1 VNRLCGLPISLTSA
15 LFCCGLLNAAAR
27 GDSKE
32 RPSTYPVVTKI
43 SVSGLKHTDARVVL
57 QFVEVQ
63 PGETAAG
70 IDTETIHN
78 NIARL
83 RIFSEQR
90 VTLSEISDGGACR
103 RECELL
109 ISVKE
114 KFSLYPVPVYVKY
127 RDTEIGG
134 AFLVE
139 SNLFGQNK
147 GGVIGG
153 LISNRGWQALAG
165 YTDPHIGYSRFSTT
179 MRYLTGRVFL
189 EDATTTGLITRSY
202 TLMRHDVQTATGY
215 ETRSHWFVG
224 VLAGFRSAAV
234 IDASDVNSAMNAN
247 LGVRF
252 RYSGVVPHNFFQQGF
267 ESTLD
272 LEQGVAVLGERLHV
286 VSSATAWHYS
296 PFKRQ
301 FLSVLYSFQ
310 WSEYPAALEQRL
322 GGWQGT
328 RTLPALLIPADRF
341 TVAAV
346 NYQYAVVSFPWAT
359 FAVLAFVD
367 GGAFARDREAATYF
381 WGPGGGMRMYLSQ
394 ITIPALGIDVAR
406 DMISRQLQISFFF
419 GYNLQ

>member
-1 VNRLCGLPISLTSA
+1 
-15 LFCCGLLNAAAR
+15 
-27 GDSKE
+27 
-32 RPSTYPVVTKI
+32 
-43 SVSGLKHTDARVVL
+43 
-57 QFVEVQ
+57 
-63 PGETAAG
+63 
-70 IDTETIHN
+70 
-78 NIARL
+78 
-83 RIFSEQR
+83 
-90 VTLSEISDGGACR
+90 
-103 RECELL
+103 
-109 ISVKE
+109 
-114 KFSLYPVPVYVKY
+114 
-127 RDTEIGG
+127 
-134 AFLVE
+134 
-139 SNLFGQNK
+139 
-147 GGVIGG
+147 
-153 LISNRGWQALAG
+153 
-165 YTDPHIGYSRFSTT
+165 
-179 MRYLTGRVFL
+179 
-189 EDATTTGLITRSY
+189 
-202 TLMRHDVQTATGY
+202 
-215 ETRSHWFVG
+215 
-224 VLAGFRSAAV
+224 
-234 IDASDVNSAMNAN
+234 MNAN

-252 RYSGVVPHNFFQQGF
+252 RYSGVVPHSFFQQGF

-381 WGPGGGMRMYLSQ
+381 WAQAAACACIKPDHDSR
-394 ITIPALGIDVAR
+394 AR
-406 DMISRQLQISFFF
+406 YRRCARHDLAQLQISFFF